1 MAISRVESDAYFG
14 PFTDSTLANIALA
27 IIREAVDDE
36 AELLTFKCDPYKD
49 QLKAGLKPYS
59 ISVELNSTG
68 KVIDK
73 KVELI
78 WPPKDG
84 EGLYDD
90 RDFYKAYFIWAKSQS
105 DAIMNL
111 SRVAGRRV

>member
-49 QLKAGLKPYS
+49 QLEAGLKPYN
-59 ISVELNSTG
+59 IGVELNSDG
-68 KVIDK
+68 KVVDK
-73 KVELI
+73 KVGLI
-78 WPPKDG
+78 WPPKDE

-90 RDFYKAYFIWAKSQS
+90 RDFWKAYFVWAKSPS

-111 SRVAGRRV
+111 SRVSGRRV